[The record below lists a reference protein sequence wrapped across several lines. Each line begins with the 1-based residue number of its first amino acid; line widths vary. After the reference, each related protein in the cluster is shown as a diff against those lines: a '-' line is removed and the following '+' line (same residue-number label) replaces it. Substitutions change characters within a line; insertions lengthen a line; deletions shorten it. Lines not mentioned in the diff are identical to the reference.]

1 MHPLRLDR
9 LLTLYVVRAFC
20 AVRLWKPPPGLPIL
34 MYHSVSDSPEHGVP
48 AYYQTCTSPT
58 RFREHLQLLRDQGYK
73 SLSLHEA
80 LVRLNTGALGER
92 IVVITFDDGFRDFYT
107 HAAPL
112 LEEFGF
118 TATVYLPTGYIGGER
133 RCFRGRECLC
143 WQEVRELHRRG
154 FSFGSHSVSHSRLK
168 DLPWEEVAV
177 ELSDS
182 KARMESELD
191 EEIRDFAYPYAFPQH
206 DRHFV
211 NRFTQLLRRVGYRS
225 CSTTIIGRMNCY
237 EVPCVLKRLP
247 VNNSDDEELLAAK
260 INGLY
265 DWLQPVQSVVK
276 KRKEYLGLLTQ
287 RRAREAPGV
296 CEEKCVPMGS

>member
-118 TATVYLPTGYIGGER
+118 TATVYLSTGYIGGER

-154 FSFGSHSVSHSRLK
+154 FSFGSHTVTHPRLH
-168 DLPWEEVAV
+168 DLPWARIALELAESRQQIEE
-177 ELSDS
+177 ELQCDVV
-182 KARMESELD
+182 
-191 EEIRDFAYPYAFPQH
+191 DFAYPFAFPQH
-206 DRHFV
+206 DRTFKESFV
-211 NRFTQLLRRVGYRS
+211 KLLQATGYDS
-225 CSTTIIGRMNCY
+225 SVTTCIGRARSGDARLA
-237 EVPCVLKRLP
+237 VGRLP
-247 VNNSDDEELLAAK
+247 VNGCDDLALFWPKLDGMYDCLALPQHTAK
-260 INGLY
+260 YLY
-265 DWLQPVQSVVK
+265 SAMRSALKAS
-276 KRKEYLGLLTQ
+276 
-287 RRAREAPGV
+287 PGSIASAQA
-296 CEEKCVPMGS
+296 VP